1 MRFREIDGM
10 TRDAAF
16 ERRIGER
23 MAVPA
28 QHVAESQQ
36 AAPDRTDGTRPNG
49 WVAEPE
55 LSDDA
60 VRAGTGRGWDEW
72 RELLD
77 AWSSNDADHTAI
89 ATYVREHHRVDG
101 WWAQTVT
108 VGYERITGR
117 RLPYQQPDGTFTIN
131 RSRTLHTDPE
141 ALRSMLLDPGGRTQL
156 FPGMDT
162 ELRSRSTSKNVRVTV
177 GPGMAEISLAPRD
190 DGRVKVTVQ
199 HHRLPTHDEVE
210 PWRAFWAAWL
220 EAVDGA

>member
-1 MRFREIDGM
+1 MERE
-10 TRDAAF
+10 AAF
-16 ERRIGER
+16 EQRIGER
-23 MAVPA
+23 MAAPV
-28 QHVAESQQ
+28 QRYAETRRP
-36 AAPDRTDGTRPNG
+36 APDRTNGTRPSG

-72 RELLD
+72 RQLLD
-77 AWSSNDADHTAI
+77 AWSGTEAGHTAI
-89 ATYVREHHRVDG
+89 ATYVREHHGVDG

-131 RSRTLHTDPE
+131 RSRTLHTDPD
-141 ALRSMLLDPGGRTQL
+141 ALRRMLLDGVGRSQL
-156 FPGMDT
+156 FPGLDT
-162 ELRSRSTSKNVRVTV
+162 ELRSRATSKNVRVTV
-177 GPGMAEISLAPRD
+177 GPGTAEISLATRD

-210 PWRAFWAAWL
+210 PWRAFWGAWL
-220 EAVDGA
+220 EAVDDA